1 MSKPL
6 KEKDMTNCHGI
17 ERVLEPRGFVPAT
30 ALKLNN
36 SHRLNLGEIRMKLER
51 IHIEWP
57 HFQQLCRSCGY
68 DDQRIKAK
76 IQGIV
81 EQHGKLYNPFSRSG
95 GSLLGTIDEI
105 ADVNHTKND
114 LSVGTRVCYLAPLN
128 SVPIYIENITEID
141 YIYGQILCSGYAIL
155 FEQEQILEIP
165 PDLGSAYS
173 LAIMS
178 EGDSL
183 YAAQNLAS
191 LHQNKNIIILGRDMP
206 TALIYAAALHQNS
219 NTDYE
224 ITCVMDKTSDSGLS
238 TEKIQEFLKPYV
250 RKTYFLDIHDPT
262 SALKILLEDSMLH
275 NVDQIIL
282 AEDIPG
288 ADTLAVLLVK
298 PKGDV
303 YFTSAETHYSD
314 AQSVAN
320 SLSKSVNL
328 YAYTESICDFSHF
341 IIEMIRHIQFD
352 LREIEQ
358 LFKQHRIE
366 SLTKGRL
373 THNISIPSNG
383 HDNSFV
389 YQSPVT
395 KNLVDEVLNIAKFDC
410 NVIIQGETGVGKEK
424 VLSLI
429 HHHSSR
435 ANKPCIK
442 INCATI
448 HENLA
453 ESEFFGYESGAFTGA
468 QASGK
473 IGYFEL
479 ANNGILFLDEIGSL
493 SLNMQ
498 SKLLRVLQEN
508 QFYRVGGTQQINVDV
523 RVVCAN
529 NVPLYDIVKNGE
541 FREDLYYRLNICQIN
556 VPPLRE
562 RKEDILC
569 LSESFVDNCTK
580 KYKIEKELTEGALRT
595 LYNYSW
601 PGNVRELEN
610 VIQRL
615 IISSKNVRINAADVD
630 AIINETFYNEQS
642 ASIIENLED
651 TASLDYHHFMEEQ
664 ERKIIEYALK
674 KEGTTR
680 KAAEL
685 IGLPQTTFARKKLKH
700 GL

>member
-1 MSKPL
+1 
-6 KEKDMTNCHGI
+6 MTSCHGI
-17 ERVLEPRGFVPAT
+17 NRVLEPKGFVPAT

-36 SHRLNLGEIRMKLER
+36 SYRLNLGEVRINLER

-68 DDQRIKAK
+68 DTQRIKAK
-76 IQGIV
+76 LQGTV

-95 GSLLGTIDEI
+95 GSILGTIDEI
-105 ADVNHTKND
+105 ADENTTKKGI
-114 LSVGTRVCYLAPLN
+114 SIGTRVCYLAPLN

-155 FEQEQILEIP
+155 CEQEQILEIP

-178 EGDSL
+178 AGNSL
-183 YAAQNLAS
+183 YAAQNLAF
-191 LHQNKNIIILGRDMP
+191 LHQNRNIIILGRDLP
-206 TALIYAAALHQNS
+206 TALIYAAALRQNS
-219 NTDYE
+219 NANYE
-224 ITCVMDKTSDSGLS
+224 ITCVIDKNSNSGLS
-238 TEKIQEFLKPYV
+238 IDKIQEFLSPYV
-250 RKTYFLDIHDPT
+250 RKTYFLDIHNPT
-262 SALKILLEDSMLH
+262 STLNILLEDSSLQ
-275 NVDQIIL
+275 NIDQVIL
-282 AEDIPG
+282 AEDVSG
-288 ADTLAVLLVK
+288 ADTLAILLAK
-298 PKGDV
+298 SGGDV
-303 YFTSAETHYSD
+303 YFTATETHYSN

-328 YAYTESICDFSHF
+328 YAHTEYDYNFAHF

-352 LREIEQ
+352 LREMEQ
-358 LFKQHRIE
+358 LFKQHRME
-366 SLTKGRL
+366 SLTKGHS
-373 THNISIPSNG
+373 THHISMPSNG
-383 HDNSFV
+383 RDNLFV

-424 VLSLI
+424 ILSLI
-429 HHHSSR
+429 HHHSDR

-508 QFYRVGGTQQINVDV
+508 QFYRVGGTQQINIDV
-523 RVVCAN
+523 RVICAN

-541 FREDLYYRLNICQIN
+541 FREDLYYRLNICQVN

-569 LSESFVDNCTK
+569 LSEAFVNNCIK
-580 KYKIEKELTEGALRT
+580 KYKVEKELTEDALRA

-615 IISSKNVRINAADVD
+615 IISSKNVCINSEDVD
-630 AIINETFYNEQS
+630 SIINEEFYKEQTS
-642 ASIIENLED
+642 SNRENFED
-651 TASLDYHHFMEEQ
+651 YSSLNYHNFMEEQ

>member
-1 MSKPL
+1 MANS
-6 KEKDMTNCHGI
+6 HGI
-17 ERVLEPRGFVPAT
+17 NRVLEPQGFVPAT
-30 ALKLNN
+30 AFKLNN
-36 SHRLNLGEIRMKLER
+36 NRELESGEIRMRLER
-51 IHIEWP
+51 IHIEWS

-68 DDQRIKAK
+68 DDQRIRGK
-76 IQGIV
+76 IQGSI
-81 EQHGKLYNPFSRSG
+81 EKHGKMYNPFSRSG
-95 GSLLGTIDEI
+95 GCILGTIEEI
-105 ADVNHTKND
+105 ADND
-114 LSVGTRVCYLAPLN
+114 EINTEFTIGSRVCYLAPLN
-128 SVPIYIENITEID
+128 SVPIYIEKIDQID
-141 YIYGQILCSGYAIL
+141 YIYGQILCTGYAIL
-155 FEQEQILEIP
+155 FEEKQILEIP
-165 PDLGSAYS
+165 PDLGSAYT

-183 YAAQNLAS
+183 YAAHNLAA
-191 LHQNKNIIILGRDMP
+191 LHKNKKVIILGRDMP
-206 TALIYAAALHQNS
+206 TALIYAAALQHD
-219 NTDYE
+219 TDMNCE
-224 ITCVMDKTSDSGLS
+224 ITCIIDITSDSGLS
-238 TEKIQEFLKPYV
+238 TERIQEFLKPYV
-250 RKTYFLDIHDPT
+250 RQTYFLDIHNPT
-262 SALKILLEDSMLH
+262 SALNALSNDSSLQ
-275 NVDQIIL
+275 NIDQIIL
-282 AEDIPG
+282 AEDIRG

-298 PKGDV
+298 PNGDV
-303 YFTSAETHYSD
+303 YFTAAETHYSD
-314 AQSVAN
+314 GQSVAN
-320 SLSKSVNL
+320 SLSKPVNF
-328 YAYTESICDFSHF
+328 YAYTECMSDFSHF

-352 LREIEQ
+352 LREMDL
-358 LFKQHRIE
+358 LFKEHRIE
-366 SLTKGRL
+366 SLTKGNRPQHIL
-373 THNISIPSNG
+373 MGTNG
-383 HDNSFV
+383 HENSFV

-395 KNLVDEVLNIAKFDC
+395 KNMVDEVLNIAKFDC

-429 HHHSSR
+429 HHHSDR
-435 ANKPCIK
+435 ADKPCIK

-508 QFYRVGGTQQINVDV
+508 QFYRVGGTQQIDVDV

-529 NVPLYDIVKNGE
+529 NIPLEDIVEQGE
-541 FREDLYYRLNICQIN
+541 FREDLYYRLNICQID

-569 LSESFVDNCTK
+569 LSEAFVDSCAK
-580 KYKIEKELTEGALRT
+580 KYKVEKELTEDALQT

-601 PGNVRELEN
+601 PGNVRQLEN

-615 IISSKNVRINAADVD
+615 IINSKNTHINAADVD
-630 AIINETFYNEQS
+630 AIINESFYKEKAYSENES
-642 ASIIENLED
+642 FED
-651 TASLDYHHFMEEQ
+651 SSSLDYHQFMENQ
-664 ERKIIEYALK
+664 EKKIIEYALQ

-685 IGLPQTTFARKKLKH
+685 IGLPQTTFARKKLKY